1 MSQADGSR
9 QIKIARNSYSFGH
22 LPMVI
27 GIIGI
32 SLGLKKVLSYVGGA
46 DGHDLDDALYGVPMF
61 SLYGGAV
68 LFLLSLIF
76 FKWYAV
82 RSITVPRVV
91 ASIVLLALLPVAIA
105 IPALAA
111 LGLLTAVLVALIAFE
126 TTHFAQPRD
135 EIRHRSSH

>member
-1 MSQADGSR
+1 
-9 QIKIARNSYSFGH
+9 
-22 LPMVI
+22 
-27 GIIGI
+27 
-32 SLGLKKVLSYVGGA
+32 
-46 DGHDLDDALYGVPMF
+46 MF

-126 TTHFAQPRD
+126 TAHFAQPRD
-135 EIRHRSSH
+135 EIRHRTTH